1 MPMNKWLEKIAQRI
15 GSKKAILVLTAI
27 ILFHIF
33 FIIHILRDN
42 RVDRQVAERSALIQK
57 IINVIHMTRATPIN
71 NRQVAIK
78 AIDDPD
84 IQVTLTKVPQ
94 SRLRYKASSLWP
106 IIYELEN
113 NHRAYFISI
122 ELNNGEWLNIKASL
136 YSREVLTHLLFIV
149 VELIVFASIL
159 IAFFSINRFT
169 APLKKIKLSA
179 EHLGIDLD
187 TKPFDVYGPQV
198 VRETSTALNQM
209 QNRIMQLVRNRTQL
223 LASISHDLR
232 TPIARAQLRA
242 QFIEDSTYKT
252 QLLNDLNEMEHMI
265 SETLSF
271 AREDSKREAMKK
283 IDLVSILQS
292 ICNDAS
298 DMGSNVTF
306 HTDMHRIAYD
316 GRPISLK
323 RAFTNII
330 NNAIRYAGNAV
341 VKIEINTKAIV
352 ISVEDDGPGLP
363 EAELEKVL
371 EPFYRSEQS
380 RSRDTGGV
388 GLGLAI
394 THDIISAHHG
404 KIKLQNKEPKGLCV
418 IVKLVRI

>member
-1 MPMNKWLEKIAQRI
+1 MNKWLEKISQHI
-15 GSKKAILVLTAI
+15 NPKKGILVLIAI

-42 RVDRQVAERSALIQK
+42 RIDRQAAERSALIQK
-57 IINVIHMTRATPIN
+57 IINVIHMTRATPIS

-78 AIDDPD
+78 AVDDPD
-84 IQVTLTKVPQ
+84 IQVTLTKEAQ
-94 SRLRYKASSLWP
+94 SQLRYKASSLWP

-113 NHRAYFISI
+113 NHHAYFISI
-122 ELNNGEWLNIKASL
+122 ELNNGEWLNVKASL

-169 APLKKIKLSA
+169 VPLKKIKLSA
-179 EHLGIDLD
+179 EQLGIDLD
-187 TKPFDVYGPQV
+187 TQPFDVYGPQV
-198 VRETSTALNQM
+198 VRETSKALNQM

-242 QFIEDSTYKT
+242 QFIEDSIYKT

-271 AREDSKREAMKK
+271 AREDSKREVMKK

-298 DMGSNVTF
+298 DMGANISF
-306 HTDMHRIAYD
+306 HTDIHRVVCD

-330 NNAIRYAGNAV
+330 NNAIRYAGNAI
-341 VKIEINTKAIV
+341 VKIEMNAKAIV
-352 ISVEDDGPGLP
+352 ITIEDDGPGLP

-371 EPFYRSEQS
+371 EPFYRGEQS

-394 THDIISAHHG
+394 SHDIISAHHG
-404 KIKLQNKEPKGLCV
+404 KIKLQNKEPHGLCV
-418 IVKLVRI
+418 IVKLFGV